1 MPCGEAMNRSGD
13 GIPAP
18 LPDPSLALQRQG
30 KALLILALFAL
41 TVFTWSLIRPHDYF
55 TWFLEVL
62 PAILAFGILAVSY
75 RRFQFTTLVY
85 ALIALHAAVLMIG
98 GHYTYAEMP
107 LFNWIRDA
115 FHLSRNHYD
124 RLGHFMQGF
133 VPAIV
138 TREFLL
144 RTTPLKRSKTLVF
157 LVLCVCLAFSAL
169 YELFEWRSAVAFG
182 SSADAFLGTQGD
194 PWDTQWDMTF
204 CLFGASVALLSL
216 SRLHDRFLRALP
228 AATDAP
234 GALRRPSGA

>member
-1 MPCGEAMNRSGD
+1 MDGDDISSPLTDPNAMLRQ
-13 GIPAP
+13 
-18 LPDPSLALQRQG
+18 QRR
-30 KALLILALFAL
+30 ALLILAVFVLA
-41 TVFTWSLIRPHDYF
+41 VFTWSLIRPHDYF

-62 PAILAFGILAVSY
+62 PAILGIGILAFTY

-85 ALIALHAAVLMIG
+85 VLVALHAAILMIG

-107 LFNWIRDA
+107 LFNWIRDT

-133 VPAIV
+133 GPAIV

-144 RTTPLKRSKTLVF
+144 RTTPLKRSKTLSF

-169 YELFEWRSAVAFG
+169 YELFEWRTAVAFG
-182 SSADAFLGTQGD
+182 ASADAFLGTQGD

-204 CLFGASVALLSL
+204 CLFGASIALLSL
-216 SRLHDRFLRALP
+216 SGLHDRFLNRTGGLRPPTAIEPRGLV
-228 AATDAP
+228 AT
-234 GALRRPSGA
+234 